1 MFYNWLT
8 AKKIILYVLVPH
20 RRGFDAS
27 AWTTKSNQFLSNVWD
42 GFTNFHMDLKNGK
55 LWIFAEIFFAPCFE
69 NTRNKSFVKN
79 VLILE
84 LSWRLSGESLEA
96 TIGQKKQISKCW
108 TIIKMIFNHSLIIDP
123 IALEFRFRQPTSAWP
138 WHSFDLGI
146 RLTLSV
152 TRAVTRPSE
161 SEVQKRKLLGWA
173 KYFCGNV
180 QD

>member
-1 MFYNWLT
+1 MLQHGQR
-8 AKKIILYVLVPH
+8 KV
-20 RRGFDAS
+20 
-27 AWTTKSNQFLSNVWD
+27 
-42 GFTNFHMDLKNGK
+42 TNFFQMSGMDLQTFI
-55 LWIFAEIFFAPCFE
+55 WIWKTENSEFLPKFPKIRNFAPCFE

-79 VLILE
+79 VLIFV

-146 RLTLSV
+146 CLTLSL
-152 TRAVTRPSE
+152 TRVLTRSSE